1 MIISFQRPLFWF
13 AALGF
18 ALAGVAQAHDPLQS
32 WTTVSLKD
40 GGIEVQTTMASYAA
54 QSLLENGARRP
65 PLISDNFEDYLPEL
79 QQAALGLFVVTA
91 AGEVLAPKDASVE
104 LTEELDIE
112 FHVYYPPPGAG
123 PWRIRVTYLDRMP
136 EGFVSSVFVEDNAH
150 KSLAW
155 DDLNVERIY
164 LDVPSQTVPAVPAR
178 PSAVPTAV
186 LPPMR
191 PQPAI
196 PPWKF
201 VGLGM
206 TNLLTGFGHL
216 AFLSGLLVAGRKLRP
231 VVAVTLCFALGYSI
245 TLAFDALN
253 LITTSSHLVDPL
265 IAISIMYVGIE
276 NLVRRDEPKGRW
288 GTAFA
293 FGLIHGLGF
302 AQALRVAAAS
312 SRRVPVA
319 ALVSFNLGLELA
331 QAAVAVLFLFGLWK
345 MRSSPALA
353 RAGTVIVSTV
363 ISALGAYW
371 LVQRIF
377 FS

>member
-1 MIISFQRPLFWF
+1 VTE
-13 AALGF
+13 
-18 ALAGVAQAHDPLQS
+18 AGQA
-32 WTTVSLKD
+32 
-40 GGIEVQTTMASYAA
+40 
-54 QSLLENGARRP
+54 
-65 PLISDNFEDYLPEL
+65 
-79 QQAALGLFVVTA
+79 
-91 AGEVLAPKDASVE
+91 LAPKEASVE

-178 PSAVPTAV
+178 PSAVPTGV

-216 AFLSGLLVAGRKLRP
+216 AFLCGLLVAGRKLRP

-245 TLAFDALN
+245 PLAFDALN
-253 LITTSSHLVDPL
+253 LITTSSHLVEPL
-265 IAISIMYVGIE
+265 IAISIVYVGIE

-302 AQALRVAAAS
+302 AQGLRVAAGS

-363 ISALGAYW
+363 ISALGTYW
-371 LVQRIF
+371 LVQRAF